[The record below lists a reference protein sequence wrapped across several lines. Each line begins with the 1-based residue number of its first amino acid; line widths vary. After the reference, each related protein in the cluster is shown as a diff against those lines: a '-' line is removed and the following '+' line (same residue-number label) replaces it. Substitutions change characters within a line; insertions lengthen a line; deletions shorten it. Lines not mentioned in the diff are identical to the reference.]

1 MELLGTTTKTRMV
14 HIGYKGAGPAII
26 DLIGGHLHVSSLG
39 FPGAMPHVRSGRLR
53 PIAVTSIKRSALLPE
68 LPTIAESAIPGFN
81 VTSWYGIFAPARTPA
96 DVVSKLNGE
105 IRTLMED
112 DEVKSKLSGVGAEVE
127 TNTPQEF
134 AQLVKAEIARWAQVV
149 KDSGATVN

>member
-1 MELLGTTTKTRMV
+1 
-14 HIGYKGAGPAII
+14 
-26 DLIGGHLHVSSLG
+26 
-39 FPGAMPHVRSGRLR
+39 
-53 PIAVTSIKRSALLPE
+53 
-68 LPTIAESAIPGFN
+68 
-81 VTSWYGIFAPARTPA
+81 
-96 DVVSKLNGE
+96 
-105 IRTLMED
+105 MED